1 MRVAIIAES
10 FLPNVNGVTNS
21 ILRVLEHLRAKG
33 HEALVIA
40 PGARDGQE
48 EIFHYEGYRIAR
60 VPTIEVPGVNSL
72 PVGVPMPSIRRELKT
87 FQPDVVHLASPFV
100 LGGAGALVAK
110 AMGLPCV
117 AVYQTDVA
125 GFANNY
131 RMSLLS
137 KAAWRWIR
145 SLHNMCALTLA
156 PSTPAIEELNDHG
169 VKSVNHWGRGVDTVR
184 FHPSKRSDQLRSR
197 WLLEGERKR
206 RDSNVID
213 RMGVD
218 RLAVE
223 LEDRRAIVGFVGRL
237 AAEKS
242 VEKLAALNGRDDV
255 QLVIVG
261 DGKDRVELEKALP
274 TAVFTGGLYGDDLPQ
289 AYASLDVFV
298 HAGQFETFC
307 QAVQEAHASGVPTI
321 APAAG
326 GPMDLITPGYN
337 GFLLSVA
344 AFEKQLTDAVDA
356 LIYGEMDLFRSNA
369 LAGVQN
375 KTWSSLCDQLL
386 GYYGQAT
393 GAHQRGKRVPAAP
406 VKKVAAAGMEISQ
419 VPDPH
424 VLGQQSQ
431 PTQFNPVAHASGPK
445 LTPAPRASV
454 TTGGYTEPR
463 V

>member
-60 VPTIEVPGVNSL
+60 VPTIEVPGVDSL
-72 PVGVPMPSIRRELKT
+72 PMGVPMPSIRRELKA
-87 FQPDVVHLASPFV
+87 FRPDVVHLASPFV
-100 LGGAGALVAK
+100 LGGAGAIVAK
-110 AMGLPCV
+110 SMGLPCV

-131 RMSLLS
+131 RMRLLS
-137 KAAWRWIR
+137 KAAWRWTKT
-145 SLHNMCALTLA
+145 LHNMCVLTLA
-156 PSTPAIEELNDHG
+156 PSSPAMDELNEHG

-184 FHPSKRSDQLRSR
+184 FHPSKRSEDLRRS

-206 RDSNVID
+206 HGRNVID
-213 RMGVD
+213 HMGGD

-223 LEDRRAIVGFVGRL
+223 LKDRRAIVGFVGRL

-261 DGKDRVELEKALP
+261 DGPDRAALEKALP
-274 TAVFTGGLYGDDLPQ
+274 TAVFTGGLYGEDLPQ

-307 QAVQEAHASGVPTI
+307 QAVQEAQASGVPTI

-337 GFLLSVA
+337 GFLLNVA
-344 AFEKQLTDAVDA
+344 AFEQQLPDAVDA
-356 LIYGEMDLFRSNA
+356 LIHGELDMFKANA

-375 KTWSSLCDQLL
+375 KTWASLGEQLL
-386 GYYGQAT
+386 GYYRQAI
-393 GAHQRGKRVPAAP
+393 GAHGRGKRVPAAP
-406 VKKVAAAGMEISQ
+406 VQKVSAAAAENSQ
-419 VPDPH
+419 IPGPQVDPR
-424 VLGQQSQ
+424 
-431 PTQFNPVAHASGPK
+431 
-445 LTPAPRASV
+445 LTAEEQLR
-454 TTGGYTEPR
+454 EPR
-463 V
+463 ITAASPMPVGSRGHGRVH